1 MAESMTGLKR
11 SSRCALV
18 SENDIGKE
26 LTLMGWVQRR
36 RNLGALIFVDLRDIS
51 GLIQIL
57 LVHTDS
63 LHFADEQ
70 FVCPRL
76 NAIHDTALNA
86 DRAIRENR
94 RVDSLCVFPSQPQCL
109 KLVAVPTRAGA
120 EIVVLLLEK
129 FLRQID
135 NKTAAFFDHVMGEAR
150 RDNANHD
157 HCRVKTDIRGKTH
170 YQSIVK
176 PRFVTARDNR
186 LRNRLHT
193 KRRVFCR
200 LFHIHVPI
208 RMPDLA
214 RHVDLNQ
221 SYLSTLF
228 KRETGFSVSDYIME
242 RRIETAKNML
252 RYSDYSPAQI
262 GEILSFC
269 SQSHF
274 IRCFRK
280 LTGSTPSQYQRT
292 HYHAHL
298 DAASGTKPDA
308 KENT

>member
-1 MAESMTGLKR
+1 MALSHTEKQVAYMAFMNRERNVRHHRYDEEMKQYELMKAGSPEAVAESTRMMT
-11 SSRCALV
+11 
-18 SENDIGKE
+18 
-26 LTLMGWVQRR
+26 
-36 RNLGALIFVDLRDIS
+36 S
-51 GLIQIL
+51 GLNGHLSDDPVRNVKYL
-57 LVHTDS
+57 LVANITITTRFAIEGGMDS
-63 LHFADEQ
+63 ETAYNSSDLFINRMDL
-70 FVCPRL
+70 C
-76 NAIHDTALNA
+76 DTVEEVMAVHHEMFTYFTEYMA
-86 DRAIRENR
+86 
-94 RVDSLCVFPSQPQCL
+94 SL
-109 KLVAVPTRAGA
+109 KTRAVYSKA
-120 EIVVLLLEK
+120 VIQCMEY
-129 FLRQID
+129 ID
-135 NKTAAFFDHVMGEAR
+135 
-150 RDNANHD
+150 
-157 HCRVKTDIRGKTH
+157 
-170 YQSIVK
+170 
-176 PRFVTARDNR
+176 
-186 LRNRLHT
+186 LH
-193 KRRVFCR
+193 
-200 LFHIHVPI
+200 LHVPI

-228 KRETGFSVSDYIME
+228 KRETGVSVSDYIME